1 MIMFHHGN
9 ENDYLLKLLS
19 LLLHLISLTPALNYY
34 GTNTTVKFT
43 ESCFK
48 QPKISYTHGTIVNI
62 YIAYELGASSPYHY
76 DPTLEYCLFG
86 AVTLTKNTDI
96 NKYGYW
102 LLIILVMELD
112 LIEIQIFHFQMV
124 DSVKIK

>member
-9 ENDYLLKLLS
+9 LNDYLLKLLS
-19 LLLHLISLTPALNYY
+19 LLLHPISLTPVLNYY
-34 GTNTTVKFT
+34 GTNTRVKFT
-43 ESCFK
+43 GSCLK
-48 QPKISYTHGTIVNI
+48 KPKISYTHGTIVNI
-62 YIAYELGASSPYHY
+62 YNVYELGASSPHHD
-76 DPTLEYCLFG
+76 DPTLRYCLFG

-124 DSVKIK
+124 DSVKM